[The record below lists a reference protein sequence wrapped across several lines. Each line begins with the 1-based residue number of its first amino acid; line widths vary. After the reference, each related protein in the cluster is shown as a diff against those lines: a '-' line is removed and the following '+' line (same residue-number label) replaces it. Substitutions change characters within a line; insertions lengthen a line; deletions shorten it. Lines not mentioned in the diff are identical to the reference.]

1 MGANRSFAST
11 QTLGQMNADKAVAT
25 SPMPLP
31 SGFLLS
37 RLAEVPQMDSPAHTV
52 NDAFQAPP
60 QRWLVPGGLQTVMA
74 LAWLSFDKPAR
85 AVANACRAL
94 ATETKRR
101 TTVEDLA
108 AAPTSLLRSF
118 SGVCIGPVWN

>member
-1 MGANRSFAST
+1 
-11 QTLGQMNADKAVAT
+11 MNADKAVAT

-37 RLAEVPQMDSPAHTV
+37 RLAEVPQMDAPAHTA

-74 LAWLSFDKPAR
+74 LAWLSFDKSAR
-85 AVANACRAL
+85 RDLRISTLVAISRIALWRRAYL
-94 ATETKRR
+94 YALTANGSRIPEFTN
-101 TTVEDLA
+101 TLW
-108 AAPTSLLRSF
+108 S
-118 SGVCIGPVWN
+118 